1 MDYQYFKDHYN
12 SIAVDV
18 SKQNELDAD
27 SRAIEQIELYGMLKT
42 NLQVCTVVEKSKET
56 MNKGTLQRIL
66 GTAKQRNSKSVVTD
80 RNDLPHELLLITRQ
94 KTKLINALNNNMST
108 DLKLSKAQ
116 ISKILQSGGFL
127 ESLLSKLAGPL
138 MKVAIPLAKNVLA
151 PLGITAAAS
160 AIDAGIQK
168 KIHGSGTT
176 TLIISNEEM
185 NDIIKIIQALKNSNI
200 LIKGVTK
207 TIKNETKEQKGGFLS
222 MLLGTWLV
230 C

>member
-18 SKQNELDAD
+18 SKQNELDTD

-116 ISKILQSGGFL
+116 ISKILQSGG
-127 ESLLSKLAGPL
+127 
-138 MKVAIPLAKNVLA
+138 
-151 PLGITAAAS
+151 
-160 AIDAGIQK
+160 
-168 KIHGSGTT
+168 
-176 TLIISNEEM
+176 
-185 NDIIKIIQALKNSNI
+185 I
-200 LIKGVTK
+200 LDHY
-207 TIKNETKEQKGGFLS
+207 
-222 MLLGTWLV
+222 
-230 C
+230 